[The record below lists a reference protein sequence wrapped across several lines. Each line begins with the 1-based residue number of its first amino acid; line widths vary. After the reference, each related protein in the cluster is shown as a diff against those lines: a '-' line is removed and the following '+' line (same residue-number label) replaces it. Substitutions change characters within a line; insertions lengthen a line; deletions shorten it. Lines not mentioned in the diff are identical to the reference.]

1 MWSHALIYLFI
12 YCRWNQ
18 GISSFIYSKRGSGP
32 IVLRIFIK
40 ILATA
45 TLWVVIYPFIRQ
57 PVTLWVVIYL
67 FIWML
72 IRGSRLFIYLS
83 TVLVPANCLF
93 IYLFPTAFL
102 TLIFFIFFIFF
113 IFLGP
118 SRVLIY
124 LFISGWPFWRSSF
137 SSFSILNFPGPRKVL
152 IYLF

>member
-1 MWSHALIYLFI
+1 MPLLFI
-12 YCRWNQ
+12 YLLSVEPRD
-18 GISSFIYSKRGSGP
+18 SSFIYSKRGSGP

-45 TLWVVIYPFIRQ
+45 TLWVVIHPFIRQ

-67 FIWML
+67 FIFML

-83 TVLVPANCLF
+83 TVFVPADCLF
-93 IYLFPTAFL
+93 IYLFSAAFL

-124 LFISGWPFWRSSF
+124 LFIPWWYFWRSSF
-137 SSFSILNFPGPRKVL
+137 SFFHFSHFSGPSKLL